1 MATMLSAVFAVSIG
15 FTTSSIAQNVAD
27 NSSPLTSLGVFS
39 AVVAAFIFM
48 LKRSDGRDTQ
58 RINELTKII
67 VDLREDLKKERLDHD
82 ATRADLVRVLKERAE
97 LEDKKT

>member
-1 MATMLSAVFAVSIG
+1 MATMLSAVFAVSVG
-15 FTTSSIAQNVAD
+15 FASTSIAQSVAE

-82 ATRADLVRVLKERAE
+82 ATRADLVKVLKERAE
-97 LEDKKT
+97 LEDRKT